1 MNAHGESMAKMQRS
15 KPHEQGSV
23 HIVKKGSKAGVR
35 CGDCSYALAVDRRR
49 QGPAPRTCQT
59 TSKKQM
65 TSAYAGSAVQ
75 G

>member
-1 MNAHGESMAKMQRS
+1 MNAHAESMAKMQRS

-23 HIVKKGSKAGVR
+23 NIVQKGSKAGDR

-59 TSKKQM
+59 TSQKRK